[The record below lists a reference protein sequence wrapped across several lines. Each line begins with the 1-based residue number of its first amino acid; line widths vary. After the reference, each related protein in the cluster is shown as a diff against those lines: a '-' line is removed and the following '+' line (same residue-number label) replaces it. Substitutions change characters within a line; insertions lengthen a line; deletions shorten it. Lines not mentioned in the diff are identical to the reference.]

1 MRKYGEDID
10 KMQQDAVRRMQEMQ
24 SRGKTGGMTVQHS
37 RQTNN
42 QPEAN
47 NEDYQEP
54 QPVKREN
61 RIREAPPHKQG
72 NFLDM
77 LLNDKERSLIVL
89 LLVLLSAEKTDT
101 GLMLA
106 LIYLLL

>member
-24 SRGKTGGMTVQHS
+24 SRGKAGGMTVQH

-42 QPEAN
+42 QPKAD

-54 QPVKREN
+54 QPVKRQGK
-61 RIREAPPHKQG
+61 IKEAPSHKQG
-72 NFLDM
+72 NFLDL